1 MNLKEQHMVVKR
13 YLKNYCIKSAF
24 LIVII
29 FAFIMCVNNN
39 KQSNQ
44 YEDGTIEN
52 SFLHTPFVAINVS
65 YKHNVYRMVIEESSI
80 DLLPQEML
88 SDKIYRYELYPM
100 LRNDTLVVDSA
111 AFNKLRM
118 GRGSL
123 VETQVSVDS
132 VYGGKVENILS
143 SFFSKNKVLVDT
155 LSEEEQIYIIYLL
168 FQHGVY
174 LKVDCET
181 GLLHIVN

>member
-1 MNLKEQHMVVKR
+1 MAIKR

-24 LIVII
+24 LIIII
-29 FAFIMCVNNN
+29 FAITMCINN

-44 YEDGTIEN
+44 YEDSTIET

-65 YKHNVYRMVIEESSI
+65 YKHTVYRMVIEESSI

-88 SDKIYRYELYPM
+88 SNKIYRYELYPIF
-100 LRNDTLVVDSA
+100 RNDTLVVDSVT
-111 AFNKLRM
+111 FDKLRAE
-118 GRGSL
+118 RGSL
-123 VETQVSVDS
+123 VEAQASVDS

-168 FQHGVY
+168 FQHRVY
-174 LKVDCET
+174 LKADCET
-181 GLLHIVN
+181 GLLHIIN